1 VPTPKKLNTELVE
14 CIKIPMEFFKRSIRE
29 NDIVQ
34 VLKIRSFL
42 FLMLSEFFSQV
53 AFNMQHF
60 VIIFIIY
67 EITKSNTAVSGLI
80 LSFIIPAVIFSFI
93 AGVYVDR
100 WEKRKVLLATNV
112 IRGILILLF
121 FLAGTNIAL
130 MYLLTFLIA
139 VTTQFFLPAEAP
151 MIPLLINKNLLVAAN
166 AVFAIGIYS
175 TIFIGYIFS
184 GPALIFLG
192 RTNTFLFLALFFFI
206 SAIFI
211 QFITRIKKKETQ
223 NIDLS
228 NNFNFSV
235 KNEIKEVLLFI
246 RKAKKVTNALFVITF
261 AQAIIFTLAVL
272 GPGYVAT
279 ILNTQVEDL
288 SWIFLA
294 PAAFGMIVGSLTLG
308 SLAKKVK
315 NSSSISIGFL
325 LSGLVLMFLPVGTR
339 VASQG
344 FVQTINSYL
353 PHVLVINILHI
364 IVVLAFLLGFANS
377 LIFVPANAT
386 IQSETHEELRGRI
399 YGFLNAFVAAISF
412 LPVALAGT
420 LSDVL
425 GIGRVLTGVGVMI
438 LVIGLFR
445 LFKSVNYI
453 KR

>member
-1 VPTPKKLNTELVE
+1 
-14 CIKIPMEFFKRSIRE
+14 MEIFKRSIRD
-29 NDIVQ
+29 NDIVR
-34 VLKIRSFL
+34 VLKVRSFL

-67 EITKSNTAVSGLI
+67 ETTKSNTAVSGVI
-80 LSFIIPAVIFSFI
+80 LSFIIPAVIFSFV

-100 WEKRKVLLATNV
+100 WEKRKVLLTTNF
-112 IRGILILLF
+112 IRGVLILLF
-121 FLAGTNIAL
+121 FLVDTNIAL
-130 MYLLTFLIA
+130 MYLLTFMIA

-151 MIPLLINKNLLVAAN
+151 MIPLLIDKKLLVAAN

-175 TIFIGYIFS
+175 TVFIGYILS

-211 QFITRIKKKETQ
+211 QFMTKVKKKETKI
-223 NIDLS
+223 IDL
-228 NNFNFSV
+228 NNDFNSSFIY
-235 KNEIKEVLLFI
+235 EIKEVLSFI
-246 RKAKKVTNALFVITF
+246 RKAKKVTNALFIIAF
-261 AQAIIFTLAVL
+261 SQAIIFTLAVL

-294 PAAFGMIVGSLTLG
+294 PAAFGLIVGSLTLG
-308 SLAKKVK
+308 SLARKIK
-315 NSSSISIGFL
+315 SSTSISIGFL
-325 LSGLVLMFLPVGTR
+325 LSGLVLMFLPIGTR

-344 FVQTINSYL
+344 FVQTINNYL
-353 PHVLVINILHI
+353 PHVLVINIFHI
-364 IVVLAFLLGFANS
+364 VVVLAFLLGLANS
-377 LIFVPANAT
+377 FIFVPANAT
-386 IQSETHEELRGRI
+386 IQSETNEELRGRI

-412 LPVALAGT
+412 LPVALAGGMA
-420 LSDVL
+420 DIL
-425 GIGRVLTGVGVMI
+425 GIGRVLTGVGVI
-438 LVIGLFR
+438 TLAIVVFR
-445 LFKSVNYI
+445 IFKSINYI